1 MRSRLGSTPKRRPFS
16 TKNCAFEVRNRIVIR
31 SAKKTRRGPSPHLK
45 VEVFRAY
52 GGRKQDGG
60 EIFTRLTA
68 LASKG
73 SADFHFGKRLGARDI
88 TIFGSHV
95 GPHILNI
102 EYFEVYEGI

>member
-1 MRSRLGSTPKRRPFS
+1 MRLRLGSTPKRRPFS
-16 TKNCAFEVRNRIVIR
+16 TRNCAFEVVLSVVIR

-45 VEVFRAY
+45 VEVFGAY

-73 SADFHFGKRLGARDI
+73 SADIYIYIHGFRRSRRFFIINK
-88 TIFGSHV
+88 
-95 GPHILNI
+95 
-102 EYFEVYEGI
+102 